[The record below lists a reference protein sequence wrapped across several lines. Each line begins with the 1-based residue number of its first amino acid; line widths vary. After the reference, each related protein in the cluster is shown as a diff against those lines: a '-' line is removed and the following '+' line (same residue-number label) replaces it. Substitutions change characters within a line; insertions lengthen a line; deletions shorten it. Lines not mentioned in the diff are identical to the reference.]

1 VTGAPFKARREAA
14 DDEPELRP
22 RSPTQRTLQTMEN
35 HPHPAEAGI
44 AQSQG
49 GVPWVERYGR
59 YYLIERIGRGG
70 MAEVFRAVAQGVEGF
85 RRAFVIKRLRPEK
98 SDSNELV
105 RMFCDEARLCALL
118 HHPNVVQVYD
128 FGQISGTY
136 FLAMEYLRG
145 KDLSAVMKALR
156 ATHAAVNP
164 SIAAHIAQQ
173 VATGL
178 QYAHTLTR
186 MDGRALGIVHRDVT
200 PSNIMLQRTGAVK
213 ILDFGIAQATNFA
226 RQVETGG
233 GRVKGKLA
241 YLSPEQV
248 RLEELDGRS
257 DVFALGVVLWE
268 MLTGRR
274 LFSAENEFLTMRN
287 VLTQPV
293 PPPSSLR
300 PEVPMTLDA
309 IVARALQRERDKRYR
324 DAREMADAL
333 ERYLRAAPCHSHALA
348 HLLHDLFGEES
359 AEQTPDLPDWATAE
373 AQDRADARALAGL
386 AATPPP
392 PIEIEIEVE
401 AGAPPADAAAVLA
414 RSTAGRAQ
422 LPPDRR
428 PLLRGVVAA
437 LASATLVTCFC
448 WAFWRARRP
457 ALVAASELPPPSF
470 VSRPAVVAPAPEPPR
485 AAPAAPASIDFP
497 PLAVEAPPPAPPR
510 PSAAAAR
517 PRAAKKHAGRRL
529 SSDATFDPFQ

>member
-1 VTGAPFKARREAA
+1 
-14 DDEPELRP
+14 
-22 RSPTQRTLQTMEN
+22 MEN
-35 HPHPAEAGI
+35 HPHPAAAGS
-44 AQSQG
+44 APTQG
-49 GVPWVERYGR
+49 VVPGVERYGR

-85 RRAFVIKRLRPEK
+85 RRVFVIKRLRPEK
-98 SDSNELV
+98 SESSELV

-128 FGQISGTY
+128 FGQIGGSY

-156 ATHAAVNP
+156 AGRAAVKP
-164 SIAAHIAQQ
+164 SLAAYIAQQ

-268 MLTGRR
+268 MLTGQR

-287 VLTQPV
+287 VLTAPI
-293 PPPSSLR
+293 PPPSSVR
-300 PEVPMTLDA
+300 PEVPMALDA
-309 IVARALQRERDKRYR
+309 IVGLALRRERDKRYR

-333 ERYLRAAPCHSHALA
+333 ESFLRGAPCHSQALA
-348 HLLHDLFGEES
+348 RLLHELFGEES
-359 AEQTPDLPDWATAE
+359 AEHTPDLPDWTTTE
-373 AQDRADARALAGL
+373 REDRQNARAQALPVAHPAVSAIQVEIEAEEPPAGTAALLAG
-386 AATPPP
+386 AT
-392 PIEIEIEVE
+392 
-401 AGAPPADAAAVLA
+401 AGAPA
-414 RSTAGRAQ
+414 

-428 PLLRGVVAA
+428 PLVRGVVAA
-437 LASATLVTCFC
+437 LCAATLVTCFS
-448 WAFWRARRP
+448 WALWRARRP
-457 ALVAASELPPPSF
+457 AVAVASELPPAPF
-470 VSRPAVVAPAPEPPR
+470 VSTPVLAEPVAPLAPAPPLSPSPAAVAAAPPR
-485 AAPAAPASIDFP
+485 A
-497 PLAVEAPPPAPPR
+497 PAPPR
-510 PSAAAAR
+510 PRASSAPARDPAAAR
-517 PRAAKKHAGRRL
+517 AGGKKPGPRRL
-529 SSDATFDPFQ
+529 ANDMTFDPFK

>member
-1 VTGAPFKARREAA
+1 
-14 DDEPELRP
+14 
-22 RSPTQRTLQTMEN
+22 MEN
-35 HPHPAEAGI
+35 HPQPASAGA
-44 AQSQG
+44 AQPQG
-49 GVPWVERYGR
+49 LGPGVERYGR

-85 RRAFVIKRLRPEK
+85 RRVFVIKRLRPEK

-128 FGQISGTY
+128 FGQIRGTY

-156 ATHAAVNP
+156 AARKGVSP

-178 QYAHTLTR
+178 HYAHTLRR
-186 MDGRALGIVHRDVT
+186 MDGRALSIVHRDVT
-200 PSNIMLQRTGAVK
+200 PSNIMLQRTGTVK

-248 RLEELDGRS
+248 RIEELDGRS

-274 LFSAENEFLTMRN
+274 LFSADNEFLTMRN
-287 VLTQPV
+287 VLTQPI
-293 PPPSSLR
+293 PAPSSIR
-300 PEVPMTLDA
+300 PEVPRPLDD
-309 IVARALQRERDKRYR
+309 IVARALERERGKRYP

-333 ERYLRAAPCHSHALA
+333 ERYLRMAPCHSQALA

-359 AEQTPDLPDWATAE
+359 AEHTPDLPDWKTSDT
-373 AQDRADARALAGL
+373 QDRANAAA
-386 AATPPP
+386 AATPAPP
-392 PIEIEIEVE
+392 VEVEIDIEIDAGE
-401 AGAPPADAAAVLA
+401 ATSDDAALLA
-414 RSTAGRAQ
+414 GVTPGPAPLA
-422 LPPDRR
+422 PDRR
-428 PLLRGVVAA
+428 PFVRGVVAA
-437 LASATLVTCFC
+437 LCAATLVTCLS
-448 WAFWRARRP
+448 WALWHARRP
-457 ALVAASELPPPSF
+457 APAAASEQQPPPF
-470 VSRPAVVAPAPEPPR
+470 VGRPSAVAAGPAPLPVAAAPALAAAPAPARAPHKARAPAGSPR
-485 AAPAAPASIDFP
+485 AR
-497 PLAVEAPPPAPPR
+497 V
-510 PSAAAAR
+510 AR
-517 PRAAKKHAGRRL
+517 KRDGRSL
-529 SSDATFDPFQ
+529 SSDVTLDPFK